1 MLAVRNA
8 SALVGGRVTVDVD
21 TIRLRGRVKDGES
34 MRRLS
39 HLRASRVL
47 DAKAGSRMV
56 LVAGTDVL
64 RSGARI
70 GVDVQNQ
77 GAPEAYVEFSAPKVG
92 TGSNVIPLPLGQAL
106 EVARTVYDEAG
117 DLVDWVDTFENMRVG
132 RLDVDR
138 DFEGVEHQGPLLSAL
153 SKVRAPYNPQTRY
166 FPDPTKGGAVTLT
179 RGPAARWLA
188 TLYSKEGE
196 AAHRARFAQPHEK
209 ARAKADLDAARG
221 RLRYE
226 LRLRPEALGKN
237 LRLVRD
243 LNDDDLIRLR
253 RGYFD
258 RVGYGLEVTG
268 MQRAAAVVME
278 HDEWRVNTRLA
289 LLGWLLVESQG
300 LPVEV
305 HRNNAAKYRR
315 RCEEVGVTAADLLD
329 MASTSVR
336 LDFDSA
342 RMVAA

>member
-1 MLAVRNA
+1 V
-8 SALVGGRVTVDVD
+8 SGVEVD

-34 MRRLS
+34 MARLS
-39 HLRASRVL
+39 YQRSSRVL
-47 DAKAGSRMV
+47 DKATGDRMV
-56 LVAGTDVL
+56 LVGGTDVL

-77 GAPEAYVEFSAPKVG
+77 GAPEAWVEFSAPKIAN
-92 TGSNVIPLPLGQAL
+92 GSNVVALPLDQAL
-106 EVARTVYDEAG
+106 DVAREVYDEAG
-117 DLVDWVDTFENMRVG
+117 ELVDWTDRFEHLRVG
-132 RLDVDR
+132 RLDLDR
-138 DFEGVEHQGPLLSAL
+138 DFEQVEHQGPLLAAL

-196 AAHRARFAQPHEK
+196 AAHRLRYAQPHEK
-209 ARAKADLDAARG
+209 VRAAADLERAKG

-226 LRLRPEALGKN
+226 LRLRPEAMGKQ
-237 LRLVRD
+237 LRLVKD
-243 LNDDDLIRLR
+243 LNEDDLTRLR

-268 MQRAAAVVME
+268 MQRAAALVME
-278 HDEWRVNTRLA
+278 HDEWRVNSRLA

-300 LPVEV
+300 MPVEIS
-305 HRNNAAKYRR
+305 RNKAAGYRS
-315 RCEEVGVTAADLLD
+315 RCEEIGVTAGEILD

-336 LDFDSA
+336 LNFDSA

>member
-1 MLAVRNA
+1 MSVE
-8 SALVGGRVTVDVD
+8 VD

-34 MRRLS
+34 MARLS
-39 HLRASRVL
+39 HLRSSRIL
-47 DAKAGSRMV
+47 DAKEGSRMV
-56 LVAGTDVL
+56 LVGGTDTL

-77 GAPEAYVEFSAPKVG
+77 GVPEAWVEFSAPKIA
-92 TGSNVIPLPLGQAL
+92 TGSNVVSLPLDQAL
-106 EVARTVYDEAG
+106 DVAREVYDEAG
-117 DLVDWVDTFENMRVG
+117 ALVDWRDKFEHLRVG
-132 RLDVDR
+132 RLDLDR
-138 DFEGVEHQGPLLSAL
+138 DFEEVEHQGPLLSAL

-166 FPDPTKGGAVTLT
+166 FPDPNKGGAVTLT
-179 RGPAARWLA
+179 RGPAARWLS
-188 TLYSKEGE
+188 TLYSKEAE
-196 AAHRARFAQPHEK
+196 AAHRHRYAQAHEK
-209 ARAKADLDAARG
+209 ARTKADLEKARG

-226 LRLRPEALGKN
+226 LRLRPEAMGKN
-237 LRLVRD
+237 LRLVQD
-243 LNDDDLIRLR
+243 LNEDDLTRLR

-278 HDEWRVNTRLA
+278 HEEWRVNTRLA
-289 LLGWLLVESQG
+289 LLGWLMVESQG

-305 HRNNAAKYRR
+305 HRNNAAKYRK
-315 RCEEVGVTAADLLD
+315 RCEEAGVTAADLLD

>member
-1 MLAVRNA
+1 M
-8 SALVGGRVTVDVD
+8 TVDVD
-21 TIRLRGRVKDGES
+21 TIRLRGRVRDAQS
-34 MRRLS
+34 MSRLT
-39 HLRASRVL
+39 HLRSSRVF
-47 DAKAGSRMV
+47 DAKGDGRMV
-56 LVAGTDVL
+56 LTGGTDVL

-77 GAPEAYVEFSAPKVG
+77 GAPEAWVEFSAPKVA
-92 TGSNVIPLPLGQAL
+92 TGSNVVPVPLDRAL
-106 EVARTVYDEAG
+106 EVAREVYDEAG
-117 DLVDWVDTFENMRVG
+117 ELVDWADRFEHLRVG

-138 DFEGVEHQGPLLSAL
+138 DFEEVEHQGPLLSAL
-153 SKVRAPYNPQTRY
+153 SKVPAPYNPKTRY

-196 AAHRARFAQPHEK
+196 AAHRHRFAQPHEK
-209 ARAKADLDAARG
+209 ARTAADLAKAKG

-226 LRLRPEALGKN
+226 LRLRPDAMGKH
-237 LRLVRD
+237 LRLVQD
-243 LNDDDLIRLR
+243 LNDDDLTRLR

-268 MQRAAAVVME
+268 MQRAAALVME
-278 HDEWRVNTRLA
+278 HEEWRVDARLA
-289 LLGWLLVESQG
+289 LLGWLFVQSQG
-300 LPVEV
+300 LPVEQG
-305 HRNNAAKYRR
+305 RNNAARYRKR
-315 RCEEVGVTAADLLD
+315 AGEVGVTAPDLLD

>member
-1 MLAVRNA
+1 M
-8 SALVGGRVTVDVD
+8 SVDVD

-34 MRRLS
+34 MARLS
-39 HLRASRVL
+39 HLRSSRVL
-47 DAKAGSRMV
+47 DAKGDGRMV
-56 LVAGTDVL
+56 LTAGSDTL

-70 GVDVQNQ
+70 GVDIQNN
-77 GAPEAYVEFSAPKVG
+77 GSPEAWVEFSAPKVA
-92 TGSNVIPLPLGQAL
+92 TGSNVIPLPLREAVD
-106 EVARTVYDEAG
+106 VARSVYDEAG
-117 DLVDWVDTFENMRVG
+117 ELVDWVDRFEHLRVG

-138 DFEGVEHQGPLLSAL
+138 DFEDVQHQGPLLSAL
-153 SKVRAPYNPQTRY
+153 SKVRAPYNPQTRF
-166 FPDPTKGGAVTLT
+166 FPDATKGGAVTLT
-179 RGPAARWLA
+179 RGPATRWLA

-196 AAHRARFAQPHEK
+196 AAHRHRYAQPHEK
-209 ARAKADLDAARG
+209 ARTKADLDKAQG

-226 LRLRPEALGKN
+226 LRLRPDALGKN
-237 LRLVRD
+237 LRLVQD
-243 LNDDDLIRLR
+243 LNDDDLTRLR

-268 MQRAAAVVME
+268 MQRAAALVME
-278 HDEWRVNTRLA
+278 RDEWRVNTRLA

-305 HRNNAAKYRR
+305 HRNNAAKYRQ

-336 LDFDSA
+336 LDFETA

>member
-1 MLAVRNA
+1 
-8 SALVGGRVTVDVD
+8 VTLHVD

-34 MRRLS
+34 MGRLAN
-39 HLRASRVL
+39 LRATRAL
-47 DAKAGSRMV
+47 DDKGERGMV
-56 LVAGTDVL
+56 LVGGTDTL
-64 RSGARI
+64 RSGARL

-77 GAPEAYVEFSAPKVG
+77 GAPEAWLEFSAPKVA
-92 TGSNVIPLPLGQAL
+92 TGSNVVALPLAEAL
-106 EVARTVYDEAG
+106 DVARDVYDEAG
-117 DLVDWVDTFENMRVG
+117 ELVDWTDRFEHLRVG
-132 RLDVDR
+132 RLDLDR
-138 DFEGVEHQGPLLSAL
+138 DFEDVTHQGPLLSAL

-179 RGPAARWLA
+179 RGPATRWLA

-196 AAHRARFAQPHEK
+196 AAHRHRYAQPHEK
-209 ARAKADLDAARG
+209 ARTKADLDRAKG

-226 LRLRPEALGKN
+226 LRLRPDALGKN
-237 LRLVRD
+237 LRLVQD
-243 LNDDDLIRLR
+243 LNDDDLTRLR

-268 MQRAAAVVME
+268 MQRAAALVME
-278 HDEWRVNTRLA
+278 RDEWRVNTRLA

-300 LPVEV
+300 LPVDV
-305 HRNNAAKYRR
+305 HRNNAAKYRA

>member
-1 MLAVRNA
+1 MA
-8 SALVGGRVTVDVD
+8 
-21 TIRLRGRVKDGES
+21 
-34 MRRLS
+34 RLS
-39 HLRASRVL
+39 YQRSSRVL
-47 DAKAGSRMV
+47 DKVSGDRMV
-56 LVAGTDVL
+56 LVGGTDVL

-77 GAPEAYVEFSAPKVG
+77 GAPEAWVEFSAPKIAI
-92 TGSNVIPLPLGQAL
+92 GSNVVALPLDQAL
-106 EVARTVYDEAG
+106 DVAREVYDEAG
-117 DLVDWVDTFENMRVG
+117 ALVDWTDRFEHLRVG
-132 RLDVDR
+132 RLDLDR
-138 DFEGVEHQGPLLSAL
+138 DFEQVEHQGPLLAAL

-196 AAHRARFAQPHEK
+196 AAHRLRYAQPHEK
-209 ARAKADLDAARG
+209 VRAAADLERAKG

-226 LRLRPEALGKN
+226 LRLRPEAMGKQ
-237 LRLVRD
+237 LRLVKD
-243 LNDDDLIRLR
+243 LNEDDLTRLR

-268 MQRAAAVVME
+268 MQRAAALVME
-278 HDEWRVNTRLA
+278 HDEWRVNSRLA

-300 LPVEV
+300 MPVEIS
-305 HRNNAAKYRR
+305 RNKAAGYRS
-315 RCEEVGVTAADLLD
+315 RCEEIGVTAGEILD

-336 LDFDSA
+336 LDFNAA